1 MAGLPVDHNSFAQGI
16 INCIGQDLA
25 GNKVFEQYF
34 LAIGIIALDDDMV
47 GLLGGSMCDEDFIL
61 ELWFTFTGPIFLD
74 DTVCLLDCRRV

>member
-1 MAGLPVDHNSFAQGI
+1 MRTSFLEKFLS
-16 INCIGQDLA
+16 LA
-25 GNKVFEQYF
+25 FRYF

-47 GLLGGSMCDEDFIL
+47 GLLGGPMCDKDFIL